1 MFLQLKDSSDFRT
14 MKLRVRHKK
23 GQFTIDSLT
32 LASSVKDLLDLISS
46 CLTIPAGSIKIL
58 KGFPPV
64 ALDKT
69 DISASLSSF
78 GFHERDTVLI
88 DELPENVRQPNKF
101 NNLDVTV

>member
-1 MFLQLKDSSDFRT
+1 M
-14 MKLRVRHKK
+14 

-64 ALDKT
+64 ALDMT

-88 DELPENVRQPNKF
+88 DELAENFRQPKF
-101 NNLDVTV
+101 DNLDITVIKLLKQNNINFVVTHI